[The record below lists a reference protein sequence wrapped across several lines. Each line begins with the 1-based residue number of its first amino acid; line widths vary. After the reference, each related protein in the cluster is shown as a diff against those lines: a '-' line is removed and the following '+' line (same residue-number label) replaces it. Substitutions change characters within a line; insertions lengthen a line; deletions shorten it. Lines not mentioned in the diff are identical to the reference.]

1 MQEFEFDL
9 RKPLNPL
16 PCALLL
22 VNLKSV
28 NEILIDFFLNFLQTW
43 STYTYSL
50 AKSHNIRFNKHKT
63 KVVFLNKRDTA
74 CRPTTLQRRSCYY
87 IHCTLEYFKYGSIQC
102 GYR

>member
-1 MQEFEFDL
+1 MALGGMQEFEFDL
-9 RKPLNPL
+9 RKPLNPS

-28 NEILIDFFLNFLQTW
+28 NEILIAFFLNFLQTW

-63 KVVFLNKRDTA
+63 KVVF
-74 CRPTTLQRRSCYY
+74 
-87 IHCTLEYFKYGSIQC
+87 
-102 GYR
+102 

>member
-1 MQEFEFDL
+1 MQEFEFDPS
-9 RKPLNPL
+9 KPLSTL

-28 NEILIDFFLNFLQTW
+28 NEILIAFFLNFLQTW

-74 CRPTTLQRRSCYY
+74 CRPTTLQRRSCYIPY
-87 IHCTLEYFKYGSIQC
+87 TLDYFKYGSMQC